1 MTITLISGGNK
12 GLGFET
18 ARRLIAAG
26 HTVYIG
32 ARDEERGK
40 RAAAELGARFLL
52 LDVTSKASVDAAAAQ
67 FTKAEDR
74 LDLLINNAGV
84 SGGRSKPEDVTAE
97 QLRETFETNVF
108 GVVRVTHAFIP
119 MLRKSQAPA
128 IINVSSGLGSFG
140 MVTNPE
146 TLQSTVNSLAYCSS
160 KAAIT
165 MIMVQYAK
173 GLSGIRVNAVDP
185 GPTSTD
191 LNGIKGKQTV
201 QEGTDAI
208 GRMATTGQDGPTGT
222 FTDRK
227 GTVPW

>member
-32 ARDEERGK
+32 ARDEDRGK

-52 LDVTSKASVDAAAAQ
+52 LDVTSDASVAAAAAH
-67 FTKAEDR
+67 FTKAEVC

-84 SGGRSKPEDVTAE
+84 GAGRSKPEDVTAE
-97 QLRETFETNVF
+97 QLREAFETNVF

-146 TLQSTVNSLAYCSS
+146 TLQSKINSLAYSS
-160 KAAIT
+160 AKAAVT
-165 MIMVQYAK
+165 MITVQYAK

-185 GPTSTD
+185 GPTPTD
-191 LNGIKGKQTV
+191 LNGHMGKQTI

-208 GRMATTGQDGPTGT
+208 VGMATTGREGPTGT
-222 FTDRK
+222 FTNRK
-227 GTVPW
+227 GTMPW